1 MIRNI
6 KTPHL
11 PEGEVRHI
19 IIGEKY
25 RNLLENALFEN
36 NLEPIWMPDNP
47 YIDPRLAGHADL
59 SVNKFSENGVIL
71 SKYLQNTELF
81 RQLNALG
88 YDCILSEN
96 AENKEYPY
104 DAGLNVCQIGTKL
117 IYNSRTIC
125 EILNNRL
132 EAFILNRID
141 CRQGY
146 SKCAVCIADENS
158 IITADRA
165 IADKAKDTGMDVLLI
180 NDGIVSL
187 DGYNYGFIGGAT
199 FKLSKFKIAFTGV
212 IDSSSEKNAVENFL
226 SEHGIEAVYLTQN
239 RLFDIGSA
247 ILITESIT

>member
-36 NLEPIWMPDNP
+36 NLEPIWIPDNP

-59 SVNKFSENGVIL
+59 SANKFDENSVIL
-71 SKYLQNTELF
+71 SEYLQNSELF
-81 RQLNALG
+81 EQLTALG

-96 AENKEYPY
+96 AEKKDYPY
-104 DAGLNVCQIGTKL
+104 DAGLNVCQIGTTL

-132 EAFILNRID
+132 EAITTNRID

-146 SKCAVCIADENS
+146 TKCAVCIADENS
-158 IITADRA
+158 IITADKA
-165 IADKAKDTGMDVLLI
+165 IADKAKDAGMDVLLI

-187 DGYNYGFIGGAT
+187 DGFDYGFIGGAT
-199 FKLSKFKIAFTGV
+199 FKLSKFKMAFTGT
-212 IDSSSEKNAVENFL
+212 IDSSSENNAVEKFL
-226 SEHGIEAVYLTQN
+226 NERGIEAVYLTQN
-239 RLFDIGSA
+239 KLFDIGSA
-247 ILITESIT
+247 ILITESI